1 MEEHNFKLIPILR
14 YFSLILLFLAVS
26 AQSGAADVLEPNYD
40 NVEHKLKVFDET
52 KSIPLILSCNITAA
66 GKYTLSW
73 LRNNTDVSLDPQL
86 KGRYEIIDVENKF
99 IISHPM
105 EEDAG
110 IFTCSIPELRESKDF
125 NVAAKVYFKQ
135 MSHSQ
140 AVVEGEKLKLHC
152 IAYGTDP
159 EIKWVIGNETYET
172 SRGRIRLDEDD
183 RKIKNSVLYIDNVV
197 LEDRQ
202 TYNCT
207 ATNLAIKFGNAN
219 YSEAQEWIYVRVKG
233 KLAAL
238 WPFLGICAEVFV
250 LCAIILIYEKRRN
263 KAELEE
269 SDTDQSPEQE
279 KLKSGKK

>member
-1 MEEHNFKLIPILR
+1 MEEKNFKLIPILR
-14 YFSLILLFLAVS
+14 YFSLILLFLAVL
-26 AQSGAADVLEPNYD
+26 AQSGAADVLEANYD
-40 NVEHKLKVFDET
+40 NVERQLKVFDET
-52 KSIPLILSCNITAA
+52 KTKPLILSCNITTP
-66 GKYTLSW
+66 GSYKLRW
-73 LRNNTDVSLDPQL
+73 LRNNVDVSLDSQL
-86 KGRYEIIDVENKF
+86 KGRYDIIDVENKF
-99 IISHPM
+99 IISSPK

-110 IFTCSIPELRESKDF
+110 NFTCSVEELKASKDF
-125 NVAAKVYFKQ
+125 VVAAKVYFKQ
-135 MSHSQ
+135 ISHSA

-152 IAYGTDP
+152 IAYGTNP
-159 EIKWVIGNETYET
+159 EITWVIGNETYTE
-172 SRGRIRLDEDD
+172 SRGRIRLDEDE
-183 RKIKNSVLYIDNVV
+183 RKIKNAVLYIENVV

-207 ATNLAIKFGNAN
+207 GTNDAIKFGNAD
-219 YSEAQEWIYVRVKG
+219 YSEAQEYIYVRVKG